1 MRTMLKS
8 KIHRAR
14 VTQVDLDYEGSI
26 TIDRSLMEASDILPF
41 ERVEV
46 LNVNNGARFSTYAIE
61 GEANSGVIGING
73 AAARLV
79 AKGDIVIIL
88 SYCQVPDDEAISITP
103 SIVRVDSQNRII
115 EPLSVAHLR
124 GWQSEDVG
132 VEEKEKIVSTKYE
145 ILNKRKEELDSYH
158 QNPNDVNGLNLEI

>member
-1 MRTMLKS
+1 MLKS

-26 TIDRSLMEASDILPF
+26 AIDRSLMEASDILPF

-46 LNVNNGARFSTYAIE
+46 LNVHNGARFSTYAIQ
-61 GEANSGVIGING
+61 GEANSGIIGING

-88 SYCQVPDDEAISITP
+88 SYCQVPDDDAVNMAP
-103 SIVRVDSQNRII
+103 RIVRVDSRNRVV
-115 EPLSVAHLR
+115 EPWPTVPQ
-124 GWQSEDVG
+124 W
-132 VEEKEKIVSTKYE
+132 EKIQKS
-145 ILNKRKEELDSYH
+145 LAGSGDL
-158 QNPNDVNGLNLEI
+158 

>member
-1 MRTMLKS
+1 MRTILKS

-26 TIDRSLMEASDILPF
+26 AIDRSLMEGSDILPF

-61 GEANSGVIGING
+61 GQANSGIIGVNG

-88 SYCQVPDDEAISITP
+88 SYCQVPDDEAVSMAP
-103 SIVRVDSQNRII
+103 RIVRVDRRNRIV
-115 EPLSVAHLR
+115 EPFPVVPQWEEVRKSVAAR
-124 GWQSEDVG
+124 GDF
-132 VEEKEKIVSTKYE
+132 
-145 ILNKRKEELDSYH
+145 
-158 QNPNDVNGLNLEI
+158 

>member
-46 LNVNNGARFSTYAIE
+46 LDVNNGARFSTYAIE
-61 GEANSGVIGING
+61 GEANSGSIGING

-88 SYCQVPDDEAISITP
+88 SYCQVPEDDAVNMTP
-103 SIVRVDSQNRII
+103 KIVRVDSRNRVV
-115 EPLSVAHLR
+115 EPLPTVPQ
-124 GWQSEDVG
+124 W
-132 VEEKEKIVSTKYE
+132 EKI
-145 ILNKRKEELDSYH
+145 RKSLTSS
-158 QNPNDVNGLNLEI
+158 GTL

>member
-26 TIDRSLMEASDILPF
+26 TIDRALLEASDILPF

-61 GEANSGVIGING
+61 GEAHSGIIGING

-79 AKGDIVIIL
+79 TKGDIVIIL
-88 SYCQVPDDEAISITP
+88 SYREAAEDEAVNMTP
-103 SIVRVDSQNRII
+103 RIVRVDSQNRIV
-115 EPLSVAHLR
+115 EPLSVVPLPR
-124 GWQSEDVG
+124 WE
-132 VEEKEKIVSTKYE
+132 VEIK
-145 ILNKRKEELDSYH
+145 D
-158 QNPNDVNGLNLEI
+158 

>member
-14 VTQVDLDYEGSI
+14 VTQVNLDYEGSI
-26 TIDRSLMEASDILPF
+26 TIDRVLMEAGDLLPF

-46 LNVNNGARFSTYAIE
+46 LNINNGARFSTYAIE
-61 GEANSGVIGING
+61 GEANSGVIGLNG

-88 SYCQVPDDEAISITP
+88 SYCQVPDDEALAIRPT
-103 SIVRVDSQNRII
+103 VVHVDRENRII
-115 EPLSVAHLR
+115 EPSLIAPVL
-124 GWQSEDVG
+124 G
-132 VEEKEKIVSTKYE
+132 
-145 ILNKRKEELDSYH
+145 
-158 QNPNDVNGLNLEI
+158 